1 MCDANCDGYQTVVL
15 KIGGSVFTDVESYKR
30 AALFLQRRRHSAPYE
45 KIVVVVSAQNGA
57 TDELEQTARRI
68 ADAPA
73 SRALD
78 LLWST
83 GELRSV
89 ALLSLH
95 LQALGV
101 AAVGLN
107 VQETGL
113 RLDGSGKSPLH
124 AQFETDALHDALAE
138 HAVVVVPGFLA
149 TMARGAIVS
158 LGRGGSD
165 LTAVLIARGLRAA
178 RCELVK
184 DVPGY
189 FTADPHVDRS
199 AQHLPT
205 LSYQKALAMAD
216 DGCKLVQ
223 RQAIEAAQVGNLP
236 LVIHSLDEKSTSSFV
251 SAIQT
256 QTSVTASKQEAR
268 VTV

>member
-1 MCDANCDGYQTVVL
+1 MCDANCEGYQTVVL
-15 KIGGSVFTDVESYKR
+15 KIGGSIFTDGESYKR
-30 AALFLQRRRHSAPYE
+30 AAQFLQRRRNSAPYE

-57 TDELEQTARRI
+57 TDDLEETARRI

-95 LQALGV
+95 LQALGIS
-101 AAVGLN
+101 AVGLN

-124 AQFETDALHDALAE
+124 AQFETDVLHDALAE

-184 DVPGY
+184 DVAGY
-189 FTADPHVDRS
+189 FTADPNVDRS
-199 AQHLPT
+199 ARHLPA
-205 LSYQKALAMAD
+205 LSYEQALAMAD
-216 DGCKLVQ
+216 DGCELVQ
-223 RQAIEAAQVGNLP
+223 RQAIEAAQSGRLP
-236 LVIHSLDEKSTSSFV
+236 LVIHSLDEKSTSSLV
-251 SAIQT
+251 SGAPIEKHK
-256 QTSVTASKQEAR
+256 TATPRDA
-268 VTV
+268 TVAV